1 MQVKRVET
9 QSELNDAW
17 QVRIA
22 VFVDEQG
29 VPPAVELDEYEA
41 SSEHIIVYNDDKLP
55 VGTGRLRMVDGVA
68 KLERICI
75 LAAYRQYGLGRKI
88 VAALEEIASGK
99 GLTTAKLHG
108 QSQAEHFYHKLG
120 YQTKSAVFVEDGIPH
135 VLMTKSL

>member
-1 MQVKRVET
+1 MKQATT
-9 QSELNDAW
+9 QGELDDAL

-29 VPPAVELDEYEA
+29 VPREAEIDEHEA
-41 SSEHIIVYNDDKLP
+41 LSEHIVVYNADKLP
-55 VGTGRLRMVDGVA
+55 VGAGRLRIVDGVA

-88 VAALEEIASGK
+88 VAALEGIASGK

-120 YQTKSAVFVEDGIPH
+120 YQTKSAVFMEDGIPH

>member
-1 MQVKRVET
+1 MQVKRVDT

-120 YQTKSAVFVEDGIPH
+120 YQTKSAVFMEDGIPH